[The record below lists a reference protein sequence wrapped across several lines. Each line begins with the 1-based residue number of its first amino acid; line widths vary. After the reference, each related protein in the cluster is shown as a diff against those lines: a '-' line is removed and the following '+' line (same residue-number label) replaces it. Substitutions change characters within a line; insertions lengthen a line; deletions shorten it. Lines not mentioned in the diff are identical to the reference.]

1 MTSENLEE
9 KTQEQKEVETTIK
22 LVLRRVG
29 IDMGDINFEKC
40 FNPLR
45 KKGYYESKNY
55 GEVQKYGKPYGS

>member
-9 KTQEQKEVETTIK
+9 KTQEQKRIMMTGMDTLLMNFGFNYK
-22 LVLRRVG
+22 RARRY
-29 IDMGDINFEKC
+29 F
-40 FNPLR
+40 R